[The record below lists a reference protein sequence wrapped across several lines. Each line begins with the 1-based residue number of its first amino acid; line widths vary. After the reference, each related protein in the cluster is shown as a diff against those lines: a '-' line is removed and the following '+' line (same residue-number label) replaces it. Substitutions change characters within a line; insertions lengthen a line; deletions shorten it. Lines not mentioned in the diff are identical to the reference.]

1 MEKAPPQLNLPSTK
15 GKDIPMSTFNLGLP
29 TDIPWERICFTTDMM
44 HSPVCGGVRPSFG
57 QSSIAVYSFTPDDE
71 YQTLENYRISYVK
84 VAVSLTPF
92 DPNADANGGSPS
104 TLITPYP
111 CNGAVLQVSVG
122 PSDPEGDARQIYF
135 ADAEPKKRELYE
147 AVTDTGETV
156 SGSQNRLSVGKSAMS
171 SESTESG
178 SRTGGSLR
186 ASIGIP
192 IVVSSASRY
201 TFRSPFANSPFTHCG
216 LSFLSAGMS
225 GSAPG
230 PPAFA
235 CPRTSIPNGPA
246 TIGPASNPSPTA
258 PVTFRNA
265 RRDGAPPPLPQ
276 QPGSEQ
282 HDPPCDVG

>member
-122 PSDPEGDARQIYF
+122 PSDPEGDARIMMDMLDGLF
-135 ADAEPKKRELYE
+135 FHHLTTGDPDPEL
-147 AVTDTGETV
+147 
-156 SGSQNRLSVGKSAMS
+156 
-171 SESTESG
+171 
-178 SRTGGSLR
+178 LR
-186 ASIGIP
+186 RGIRRALRSIGP
-192 IVVSSASRY
+192 Q
-201 TFRSPFANSPFTHCG
+201 
-216 LSFLSAGMS
+216 
-225 GSAPG
+225 
-230 PPAFA
+230 
-235 CPRTSIPNGPA
+235 A
-246 TIGPASNPSPTA
+246 T
-258 PVTFRNA
+258 
-265 RRDGAPPPLPQ
+265 
-276 QPGSEQ
+276 
-282 HDPPCDVG
+282 